1 MLIIRIQT
9 FLKSLFWHIYAGS
22 PKSTNKQIL
31 ERYNI
36 CISCEEYNSEL
47 TMCNQCGCNIN
58 NKKQF
63 LNKLAWADQKC
74 PLDKWGTIE
83 VKK

>member
-1 MLIIRIQT
+1 MLIIRLQT

-22 PKSTNKQIL
+22 PKSTKEQII

-36 CISCEEYNSEL
+36 CISCEDYNKEF

-74 PLDKWGTIE
+74 PLDKWGPIE